1 MIYRFISS
9 NSCDKTIDE
18 NILNLTNCKYYTV
31 SEFHN
36 STNNNNLNIFHNVN
50 GLQTKYENVHHFLSN
65 ALTKFD
71 IIAITE
77 TTQRIINEKFYTII
91 DLEEYVNF
99 STATNTN
106 KGGAI
111 IYTKNV
117 YDVTERID
125 LNIRHD
131 LYESSG
137 SKLKI
142 KIKNIICGSI
152 YRNPN
157 DNIMAYDK
165 FLGYLELCLSKLSNE
180 NKEVY
185 LCGDF
190 NSDLLKLD
198 GVNYYKNFMI

>member
-1 MIYRFISS
+1 M
-9 NSCDKTIDE
+9 
-18 NILNLTNCKYYTV
+18 
-31 SEFHN
+31 
-36 STNNNNLNIFHNVN
+36 
-50 GLQTKYENVHHFLSN
+50 HHFLSN
-65 ALTKFD
+65 ASTKFD

-77 TTQRIINEKFYTII
+77 TTRRIINEKFYTNI
-91 DLEEYVNF
+91 DLEGYVNF

-106 KGGAI
+106 KGGTI

-125 LNIRHD
+125 LNICHG
-131 LYESSG
+131 LYESIWIRIKDKK
-137 SKLKI
+137 SK
-142 KIKNIICGSI
+142 NVICGSI
-152 YRNPN
+152 YRHPN

-185 LCGDF
+185 LCGNF

-198 GVNYYKNFMI
+198 GVNNYNNFYELLQ